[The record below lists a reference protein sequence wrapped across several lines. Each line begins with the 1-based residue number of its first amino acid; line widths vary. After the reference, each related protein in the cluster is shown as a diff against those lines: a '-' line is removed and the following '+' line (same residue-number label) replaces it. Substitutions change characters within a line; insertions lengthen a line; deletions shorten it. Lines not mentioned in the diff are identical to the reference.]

1 MLTGKDQA
9 FKNLRKKTRD
19 VGRAFIIEVDR
30 KLAKATPVL
39 FGVARAN
46 WLPSVDS
53 PDNGKVNYPNNYTM
67 TPSER
72 KSGRVN
78 PRVGTRARAGK
89 YQFSA
94 GTRFYLSNNLPYIR
108 KLNEG
113 GTKKVEPGFVE
124 NSIRAASNKIKR
136 LYK

>member
-9 FKNLRKKTRD
+9 FKNLRKKTRY

-53 PDNGKVNYPNNYTM
+53 PDSGKVNYPNSYTM

-72 KSGRVN
+72 KSGRVKAQ
-78 PRVGTRARAGK
+78 PKAYYPMYTCKK
-89 YQFSA
+89 YLMAQKIYFSLL
-94 GTRFYLSNNLPYIR
+94 TENIRSNL
-108 KLNEG
+108 L
-113 GTKKVEPGFVE
+113 T
-124 NSIRAASNKIKR
+124 
-136 LYK
+136 LL

>member
-53 PDNGKVNYPNNYTM
+53 PDARKIGYPNKQKRTY
-67 TPSER
+67 
-72 KSGRVN
+72 
-78 PRVGTRARAGK
+78 GTQARASSHAFEDG
-89 YQFSA
+89 A
-94 GTRFYLSNNLPYIR
+94 RFYLSNNLPYIR